1 MKPDI
6 TFAMNEREANFV
18 AETPAGEKFIGKPE
32 INIPVHRTGGYVEKA
47 VEAGLTVLPFP

>member
-32 INIPVHRTGGYVEKA
+32 INIPVHRADEYVEKA
-47 VEAGLTVLPFP
+47 IEAGLTVLPFP